1 MKRTALFSRFQD
13 RSVGLSDH
21 YGWHVP
27 AFFSSSLEEVQ
38 GVSTGA
44 GVADV
49 SWLAKF
55 DLKGS
60 GVAALSS
67 VDGGASFW
75 PLGPR
80 HAWIIC
86 DPASA
91 DGSRSLFESLQPSV
105 YATDV
110 TSVYAAFLL
119 AGPRSRAILHK
130 LTSLDVSERALANN
144 QIGQTSLAQV
154 HARIRR
160 QDFPKIPAFLILV
173 SREYGESVWD
183 ALFHAGEEFGL
194 APFGVRAH
202 EILSR

>member
-13 RSVGLSDH
+13 RGGGLIDH
-21 YGWHVP
+21 HGWQVP

-38 GVSTGA
+38 RVSTGA
-44 GVADV
+44 GLADV

-60 GVAALSS
+60 GVASLSS

-75 PLGPR
+75 RLGPR
-80 HAWIIC
+80 HAWIIR
-86 DPASA
+86 DPESAS
-91 DGSRSLFESLQPSV
+91 GSRSLFESLQPSV
-105 YATDV
+105 YAADV

-119 AGPRSRAILHK
+119 AGPRSRDILRK
-130 LTSLDVSERALANN
+130 LTSLDVSDRALANR
-144 QIGQTSLAQV
+144 QIGQTTLAHV

-160 QDFPKIPAFLILV
+160 QDFPKVSAFLILV
-173 SREYGESVWD
+173 SREYGESVWE
-183 ALFHAGEEFGL
+183 ALFHAGEEFEL
-194 APFGVRAH
+194 VPFGVRAR